1 MELAGRPMDS
11 PVQDDTI
18 ELDHML
24 ERQIRP
30 GQPVIVSGTPTDLED
45 VVESELAIVKE
56 AVNIAGYTHL
66 VFESKLQRVYR
77 RGSVTVK
84 ANLAPATHGESHK
97 EVLGGGDASQP
108 FQAFALG
115 HTPLTYLVAPVP
127 GGARSSLELRV
138 GGVLWKEAA
147 TFFGLRPDDRR
158 YVLRRDDEGKT
169 TVVFGDGRSGGR
181 LPAGFENVSARYRS
195 GLGLAGNL
203 AAGKIALLGSQP
215 RFVRT
220 VINPVPAAGGA
231 DPESSIDTRRNAP
244 GSVRTFGRIVS
255 LPDFEDFA
263 RAFAG
268 VAKAQ
273 ASLLQIGEAS
283 SRARDDRWS
292 GRRPGTAGVRALP
305 RSAVGRRQRSRS
317 FSAAVAGFS

>member
-1 MELAGRPMDS
+1 M
-11 PVQDDTI
+11 
-18 ELDHML
+18 
-24 ERQIRP
+24 
-30 GQPVIVSGTPTDLED
+30 
-45 VVESELAIVKE
+45 
-56 AVNIAGYTHL
+56 
-66 VFESKLQRVYR
+66 
-77 RGSVTVK
+77 K

-97 EVLGGGDASQP
+97 EVLGGGNASQP
-108 FQAFALG
+108 FQTFPLG
-115 HTPLTYLVAPVP
+115 HTPLKDLVAPVP

-147 TFFGLRPDDRR
+147 TFFGLGPDDRR
-158 YVLRRDDEGKT
+158 TSCAAMMKARRGWIRR
-169 TVVFGDGRSGGR
+169 GRSGGR
-181 LPAGFENVSARYRS
+181 LPTGSRTFGKYRS
-195 GLGLAGNL
+195 GLGLVGNL

-215 RFVRT
+215 RFVRA

-273 ASLLQIGEAS
+273 ASS
-283 SRARDDRWS
+283 SR
-292 GRRPGTAGVRALP
+292 
-305 RSAVGRRQRSRS
+305 
-317 FSAAVAGFS
+317 

>member
-1 MELAGRPMDS
+1 MELAGKPIDT
-11 PVQDDTI
+11 PVQGDTI

-45 VVESELAIVKE
+45 IVESELAIVKE

-66 VFESKLQRVYR
+66 VFESKLQRAYR

-108 FQAFALG
+108 FQTFPLG

-147 TFFGLRPDDRR
+147 TSLWARAGRSALRP
-158 YVLRRDDEGKT
+158 
-169 TVVFGDGRSGGR
+169 
-181 LPAGFENVSARYRS
+181 A
-195 GLGLAGNL
+195 
-203 AAGKIALLGSQP
+203 P
-215 RFVRT
+215 R
-220 VINPVPAAGGA
+220 
-231 DPESSIDTRRNAP
+231 
-244 GSVRTFGRIVS
+244 
-255 LPDFEDFA
+255 
-263 RAFAG
+263 
-268 VAKAQ
+268 
-273 ASLLQIGEAS
+273 
-283 SRARDDRWS
+283 
-292 GRRPGTAGVRALP
+292 
-305 RSAVGRRQRSRS
+305 
-317 FSAAVAGFS
+317 